1 MNHKRPPFPAIII
14 ILLLILVS
22 VYFVVTQTS
31 SGANGALTASGSIEA
46 VTVNVSPEM
55 AGKVVEVLADEGQSV
70 KTGDPLLRLDDS
82 LLRSEKQTAQAAL
95 DSANAAVQTAQVT
108 FESAQLQYDLKLSNV
123 LAQEK
128 STRITIWKESKPS
141 QFDQPVWYFSK
152 KERIKAAQAE
162 VDAKKTALDNAMK
175 KLDDISKRAGSAEF
189 LGIEA
194 NLAQMRFGY
203 QNAQDVFDSTSGA
216 SDSQSLRDAAQII
229 LDEAEIDL
237 KDAQKDY
244 DDALTT
250 EGAADVL
257 EARADAMIAQE
268 VYDRAVDNLHAL
280 ETGAESPQVQAAS
293 KAVEQAGAM
302 LTQAQFN
309 VKSAQA
315 RLDTIEVQLKKAT
328 VYAPMDGV
336 VLARNVEA
344 GEFVQP
350 GATTFSVANLDGL
363 TITVYIPEDQYGN
376 ISLGQQ
382 AIVTV
387 DSFAGESFIAEVI
400 HIADQAEFTPR
411 NVQTVEGRS
420 STVYAIKLKVTNSD
434 GKLKIGMPADVVFK

>member
-1 MNHKRPPFPAIII
+1 MNHKRPPLPAIII
-14 ILLLILVS
+14 ILLLIAVS
-22 VYFVVTQTS
+22 IYFIVTQTT
-31 SGANGALTASGSIEA
+31 ADRNGALTASGSIEA

-82 LLRSEKQTAQAAL
+82 LLRSEKQTAQAVL
-95 DSANAAVQTAQVT
+95 DSANAAVQTARIA
-108 FESAQLQYDLKLSNV
+108 FESAQLQYDLTLSNA

-128 STRITIWKESKPS
+128 SARITIWKESKPG

-152 KERIKAAQAE
+152 KERIKAAQTE

-189 LGIEA
+189 LEIEA

-203 QNAQDVFDSTSGA
+203 QNAKDVFDSASGA
-216 SDSQSLRDAAQII
+216 SDSQGLRDAAQII

-250 EGAADVL
+250 EGAANVL
-257 EARADAMIAQE
+257 EARAEAMIAQE

-280 ETGAESPQVQAAS
+280 ETGAESSQVRAAS

-302 LTQAQFN
+302 LAQAQSN

-315 RLDTIEVQLKKAT
+315 RLDTIEVQLKKTT
-328 VYAPMDGV
+328 VYAPMNGV
-336 VLARNVEA
+336 VLARNIEA

-363 TITVYIPEDQYGN
+363 TITVYVPEDQYG
-376 ISLGQQ
+376 ITKLGQE
-382 AIVTV
+382 ATVTV
-387 DSFAGESFIAEVI
+387 DSFPNETFEAAVI

-434 GKLKIGMPADVVFK
+434 GKLKIGMPADVAFK